1 MLTVSWVSL
10 FDNESKAPKPSMQ
23 KFGFLGAP
31 GFPGANRRRMTIYY
45 VIITIENAVMYG
57 VWFHYQV
64 SKDINWHAPL
74 KIDGVQRTVDTNALF
89 MILLPCFYVTGLI
102 ARGPTKKIF
111 NYYMY
116 FTSKR
121 R

>member
-1 MLTVSWVSL
+1 M
-10 FDNESKAPKPSMQ
+10 A
-23 KFGFLGAP
+23 
-31 GFPGANRRRMTIYY
+31 GANRRRMTIYY

-102 ARGPTKKIF
+102 AMGIYYSCYHPTKF
-111 NYYMY
+111 AEPAYRSEDPALELVDGRQSGD
-116 FTSKR
+116 FDVVG
-121 R
+121 